1 MKKPKRIPVQKKF
14 HVRSGDVVEVI
25 SGNHKTK
32 TGRILR
38 VDRQKL
44 RAYVEGVNM
53 VKKATRKSPQNPDGG
68 ILSREGSVHISN
80 LRVLEKYDHKAAA
93 QPAKK

>member
-1 MKKPKRIPVQKKF
+1 MKRPKNIPVQKKF

-68 ILSREGSVHISN
+68 LLSREGSIHISN
-80 LRVLEKYDHKAAA
+80 LRVLEKFDYKASQ